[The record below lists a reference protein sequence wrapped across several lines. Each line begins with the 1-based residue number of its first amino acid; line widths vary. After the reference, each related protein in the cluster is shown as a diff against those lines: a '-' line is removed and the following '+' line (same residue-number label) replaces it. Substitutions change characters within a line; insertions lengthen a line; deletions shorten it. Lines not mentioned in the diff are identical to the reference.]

1 MDSSLA
7 LQVTERWKWATP
19 LRRILHGFE
28 GLAVR
33 SSIAVAPVCDALEQI
48 AKEHG
53 SQHTVLLR
61 DISLLPDAPPTNSRS
76 MLSESIDETS
86 PIILYVGNLEPYQG
100 IDLLIESFALIKE
113 HPSRPYL
120 VIVGGTPSSIAHY
133 TSKTNSL
140 DCSAQVL
147 FLGPRP
153 VSNLHEYLSCAD
165 ILVSPR
171 TQGNNTPMKI
181 YSYLHSGKALVATDL
196 PTHRQVLNSTISVLT
211 AAIPSDFAHGLSSLL
226 DDPSLRKELGDRAR
240 ETAQRLYT
248 ADAFEAQVV
257 SLYTTVKQYLA
268 ESISRKT
275 CTSNAGE
282 SR

>member
-1 MDSSLA
+1 
-7 LQVTERWKWATP
+7 
-19 LRRILHGFE
+19 
-28 GLAVR
+28 
-33 SSIAVAPVCDALEQI
+33 
-48 AKEHG
+48 
-53 SQHTVLLR
+53 
-61 DISLLPDAPPTNSRS
+61 
-76 MLSESIDETS
+76 
-86 PIILYVGNLEPYQG
+86 
-100 IDLLIESFALIKE
+100 
-113 HPSRPYL
+113 
-120 VIVGGTPSSIAHY
+120 
-133 TSKTNSL
+133 
-140 DCSAQVL
+140 
-147 FLGPRP
+147 
-153 VSNLHEYLSCAD
+153 
-165 ILVSPR
+165 
-171 TQGNNTPMKI
+171 MKI